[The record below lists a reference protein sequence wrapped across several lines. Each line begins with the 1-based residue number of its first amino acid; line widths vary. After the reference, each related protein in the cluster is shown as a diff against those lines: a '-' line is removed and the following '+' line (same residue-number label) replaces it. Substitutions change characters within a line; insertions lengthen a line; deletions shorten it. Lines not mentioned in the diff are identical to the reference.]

1 MRLGWCLPGRL
12 ALLSYVIT
20 ACQSSLFL
28 PKGVAIGSMPNI
40 MVKDCARDCGKVEL
54 KNIGQIATFDFGYEV
69 AGYPYFEV
77 SSLSG
82 PVQIEVKY
90 AEQFHALAFNFSD
103 GPYPYANQL
112 SNTFRVETFNVTKRG
127 LLQSYF
133 VQGGQR
139 WKTVKLLTPGSIK
152 FSTVAFKATMN
163 TTQPEDLPGLFT
175 CSNKVYN
182 EVWNLGVRAVSAACL
197 ENGTQPATFQVTP
210 DGTLIRGQKPGYSAL
225 GASFE
230 DYTMTFHSKIVRGG
244 TGWSVGGNTQLLLV
258 GELPPATTFVN
269 TNLTLTP
276 RNSIVL
282 AKGWSFVNQTTL
294 PTYHLDTFKVPFEV
308 HEDEWYIIE
317 TAQSD
322 GRFLA
327 VSINSIPIFNVS
339 LTDYYFTQGGPPGT
353 ISGPTQG
360 SFGFAP
366 WQDQVAIVKNV
377 IVTATSNGTQLY
389 QNTMTNPSVPAEYGV
404 ATLDGSVCLDGAKR
418 DREIWLGDFFHT
430 ARIVG
435 VSTGRND
442 LTGGTLQFLLNRQL
456 ANGPL
461 PINPIMGRPVEYLSL
476 AAGPGLALF
485 DYQILGLLGFYS
497 YVLDTGDL
505 AFAERNW
512 QKWKLQITR
521 LFSQV
526 DNSTGLVTASGF
538 LGPANSTAVSS
549 CMVQGLR
556 GAATVASLLN
566 DSEANLMYDGMA
578 SKIASGINSHLWNEE
593 LGVYSLGI
601 ASKGNF
607 SVSGISWVITSGVA
621 TPARAASCLAKLED
635 LKLYPGYKDD
645 TTANS
650 SDPSVVISPNTNGFL
665 LSALMMTNTT
675 APAKYLFDNLWN
687 AMRSDNSLSS
697 GASWEYVGQN
707 LTPGLSL
714 FTSLSHPWGGAAT
727 YIMTNWIAGI
737 RPVTAGY
744 KTFIVNPVVDGFGL
758 TFAQARVPTKYGL
771 LSSRWEISGT
781 AITITV
787 NAPAGTSGNIQY
799 GGQHLAVSGG
809 KSVNVTFYGV
819 G

>member
-1 MRLGWCLPGRL
+1 MRLGLCLPGQL
-12 ALLSYVIT
+12 AVLSYVIK

-28 PKGVAIGSMPNI
+28 PKGVAFGSMPNI
-40 MVKDCARDCGKVEL
+40 MVQDCESNCGNIEL
-54 KNIGQIATFDFGYEV
+54 KEMNQIATFDFGHEV

-90 AEQFHALAFNFSD
+90 AEQFHALGFNFSD
-103 GPYPYANQL
+103 GPYMYANQL
-112 SNTFRVETFNVTKRG
+112 SNSFRVETFNITKSG
-127 LLQSYF
+127 LFQSYF

-139 WKTVKLLTPGSIK
+139 WKTVKLLTPGSVK
-152 FSTVAFKATMN
+152 FNTVAFKATVA
-163 TTQPEDLPGLFT
+163 TTQPDDLPGIFT
-175 CSNKVYN
+175 CSNKAYD
-182 EVWNLGVRAVSAACL
+182 EVWTLGVRAVSAACL

-225 GASFE
+225 GAHFE
-230 DYTMTFHSKIVRGG
+230 DYTMTFHSKIIRGG

-258 GELPPATTFVN
+258 GELPPTTTFVN

-276 RNSIVL
+276 RNSILL

-294 PTYHLDTFKVPFEV
+294 PTYYLDTFRVPFDI

-317 TAQSD
+317 TAQSN
-322 GRFLA
+322 GRFVA
-327 VSINSIPIFNVS
+327 VSINSIPIFNIS
-339 LTDYYFTQGGPPGT
+339 LADYYFTQGGPGSSSSDT
-353 ISGPTQG
+353 GG
-360 SFGFAP
+360 SFGFGP

-377 IVTATSNGTQLY
+377 TVTATSNGTQLY

-404 ATLDGSVCLDGAKR
+404 AKLNGSVCLDGAKR

-430 ARIVG
+430 SRIIG
-435 VSTGRND
+435 VSTGRDD
-442 LTGGTLQFLLNRQL
+442 LTSGTLQFILNRQL

-461 PINPIMGRPVEYLSL
+461 PINPIMGLPVEYISL
-476 AAGPGLALF
+476 AAGPGVALF

-497 YVLDTGDL
+497 YILDTGDL
-505 AFAERNW
+505 EFAERNW
-512 QKWKLQITR
+512 QKWKLQITY
-521 LFSQV
+521 LFSLV
-526 DNSTGLVTASGF
+526 DNSTGLVTVSGF
-538 LGPANSTAVSS
+538 LGPGNGTAISS

-556 GAATVASLLN
+556 GAATIASLLN
-566 DSEANLMYDGMA
+566 DSGAASIYDSMA

-601 ASKGNF
+601 GSMGNF

-621 TPARAASCLAKLED
+621 TPTRAASSLAKLED
-635 LKLYPGYKDD
+635 LKLFPGYKDD

-650 SDPSVVISPNTNGFL
+650 SDPTVNISPNTNGFL

-675 APAKYLFDNLWN
+675 APAKYLLDNLWN

-727 YIMTNWIAGI
+727 YIMTNWLAGI

-744 KTFIVNPVVDGFGL
+744 KTFIVNPVIDGFGL

-771 LSSRWEISGT
+771 LSSRWELSGN

-787 NAPAGTSGNIQY
+787 DAPAGTSGNIQY

-809 KSVNVTFYGV
+809 KLINVTFYGE